1 MGGLVPP
8 SMTHGLY
15 VFLIMLGLGGIV
27 ALHWE
32 IIYSRLTAK
41 SRELKAINE
50 DIEQAYLKLRVVC
63 EPGTL
68 DPRRRGNP
76 IFMRSDARDFINPI
90 RTRLIKTGL
99 KPPETCTNGLEIQE
113 KWFKYLGELRSK

>member
-32 IIYSRLTAK
+32 IIYSILTAK

-50 DIEQAYLKLRVVC
+50 DIEQAY
-63 EPGTL
+63 
-68 DPRRRGNP
+68 
-76 IFMRSDARDFINPI
+76 
-90 RTRLIKTGL
+90 
-99 KPPETCTNGLEIQE
+99 
-113 KWFKYLGELRSK
+113 